1 MEEKYMILDTINS
14 LKASLLE
21 YQKTIYE
28 TENTN
33 LRQKIQKIRDN
44 YETFQFEIEKLAKQK
59 GYLIDLKKV
68 SDEEIN
74 EIKKDL

>member
-1 MEEKYMILDTINS
+1 MILDTINS

-21 YQKTIYE
+21 YQKTISE
-28 TENTN
+28 TENIN
-33 LRQKIQKIRDN
+33 LRQKIQKIRNN

-59 GYLIDLKKV
+59 GYLMDLKKV